1 MKVNTSKKISCYTQG
16 RRLAARVLLIVG
28 LLGSC
33 SLGSTLAASQS
44 QEATVLGTIKSFLVG
59 MLLSSTT
66 GKSLY
71 IQDQMFLEGMQSCVP
86 NVGFRRLQEISQEL
100 QELLGS
106 ITDNAIPEKW
116 QQLTDLIKQ
125 LSGPYISNLAGFEKE
140 ENEEVLYGLNTLILS
155 KNNISNLASL
165 AQPGVMCGLSTLDL
179 SENNIS
185 DLTDLKQSGVLSSLS
200 ILDLSHNSIRK
211 LPPLDLSSLSIFN
224 LSHNS
229 IRKFPPLD
237 LSSLSTLDL
246 SHNSITNLEFLGK
259 NFPYLTVLKLSHNPL
274 GCESLASLTSLKH
287 LKELVLR
294 NISCSQPLPFRME
307 SLERIDLSY
316 NHITNITI
324 LSDFLL
330 GLAED
335 PKNIISCQVDN
346 PVCYCAEFYIIES
359 CQRSGNGSN
368 IYIANQ
374 AEELLKKNITLGCSE
389 LCLDNFR
396 QREI

>member
-1 MKVNTSKKISCYTQG
+1 
-16 RRLAARVLLIVG
+16 
-28 LLGSC
+28 
-33 SLGSTLAASQS
+33 
-44 QEATVLGTIKSFLVG
+44 
-59 MLLSSTT
+59 
-66 GKSLY
+66 
-71 IQDQMFLEGMQSCVP
+71 MFPEGMQSCVP

-179 SENNIS
+179 SERNIRDLTSLAQSGVMCRLSTLDLSENNIS
-185 DLTDLKQSGVLSSLS
+185 DLTDLKQSEVLSYLSTLNLSYNSIRKLPQLDLSSLSTLNLSHNSIRTLPQLDLSSLS
-200 ILDLSHNSIRK
+200 ILDLSYNSIRK
-211 LPPLDLSSLSIFN
+211 LPQ
-224 LSHNS
+224 
-229 IRKFPPLD
+229 LD

-294 NISCSQPLPFRME
+294 NISCSQPLPFKMK

-316 NHITNITI
+316 NHITTITI

-359 CQRSGNGSN
+359 CQRSGNVSN

-389 LCLDNFR
+389 FCLDHFR